1 VSHLTHSVNVDI
13 KGVEKVRDLTSQ
25 RKTRVILLPMFKSYG
40 DPLILHYVNYFMNLE
55 LGFSFGNYEDSP
67 KISFVESIFKRIGLF
82 LIKRKD

>member
-1 VSHLTHSVNVDI
+1 
-13 KGVEKVRDLTSQ
+13 
-25 RKTRVILLPMFKSYG
+25 MFKSYG

-67 KISFVESIFKRIGLF
+67 KIGFVESIFKKIGLF